1 MFSDFWVSSV
11 LPVSLWEQSSHFT
24 IIQARCCCCCCCFLS
39 RAFSMSLICQF
50 LGKRRQLDKPSW
62 TWRQKN
68 SIQHWFI
75 IFSSRKEQLPPW
87 WQKQSFIFFFSFLV
101 DLQISNN
108 HSSLSSDS
116 EAESNLKTC
125 VPHHFTSSS
134 SSSSCRATY
143 LSSSFHIWRQS
154 LRFFFSL
161 PSSFKSLLSS
171 SRSFSTSKCES
182 RVSSVFPA
190 ILSFSLSL
198 ISPFTVSPP
207 LSISPRLIYHRFTVD

>member
-1 MFSDFWVSSV
+1 MMTETEFY
-11 LPVSLWEQSSHFT
+11 
-24 IIQARCCCCCCCFLS
+24 FL
-39 RAFSMSLICQF
+39 
-50 LGKRRQLDKPSW
+50 
-62 TWRQKN
+62 
-68 SIQHWFI
+68 
-75 IFSSRKEQLPPW
+75 
-87 WQKQSFIFFFSFLV
+87 FFSFLV

-171 SRSFSTSKCES
+171 SRSFSMSKCES
-182 RVSSVFPA
+182 QVSSVFPA

-198 ISPFTVSPP
+198 ISPFTVSPLSQSP
-207 LSISPRLIYHRFTVD
+207 PVLSITVSQLTKPFFFAFLCFPLCPLIAPLLSQSFTLLQSATFFLRRLG